1 MRSVTE
7 MIRPFADA
15 KQQFT
20 NVQDGWSQFLH
31 YLRDRNGADIH
42 GTRKLEEIDIALEYV
57 DDNSENLEA
66 RRDDPR
72 TAWFD
77 DFSRREDVVEACY
90 QFLKHRGLP
99 LS

>member
-20 NVQDGWSQFLH
+20 SIQVGWSQFLH
-31 YLRDRNGADIH
+31 YLRDRKGVDIR
-42 GTRKLEEIDIALEYV
+42 GTRKLEEINIALEYV
-57 DDNSENLEA
+57 DDNSENLET

-77 DFSRREDVVEACY
+77 EFSRREDVLEACRH
-90 QFLKHRGLP
+90 FLKHRGL
-99 LS
+99 LKT

>member
-1 MRSVTE
+1 
-7 MIRPFADA
+7 
-15 KQQFT
+15 
-20 NVQDGWSQFLH
+20 
-31 YLRDRNGADIH
+31 
-42 GTRKLEEIDIALEYV
+42 V

-90 QFLKHRGLP
+90 QFLKHRELP